1 MTFANIL
8 NILFKYWKPVLLII
22 SCCLIVG
29 ICVWIICSY
38 YFLKWC
44 KLNID
49 DHYFCLNNY
58 NKKCLNILEKYG
70 NIPIKNIYLIK
81 RPISV
86 FTNLFLIL
94 ITLGKYKSDVHHTGI
109 LVELVENNESVFIIL
124 EKNNCVNLSTNF
136 SFNTSQKIKN
146 IKVKKNKYKLL
157 DILDITR
164 KRLGDDKFFNW
175 RLTNNNCQIFILE
188 LLKTINKDSKKN
200 KKYVYQKS
208 LLNKFVSSHPDF
220 TKHIVHSMVNFG
232 NIIEDIIGY
241 TVFC

>member
-1 MTFANIL
+1 
-8 NILFKYWKPVLLII
+8 
-22 SCCLIVG
+22 
-29 ICVWIICSY
+29 
-38 YFLKWC
+38 
-44 KLNID
+44 
-49 DHYFCLNNY
+49 
-58 NKKCLNILEKYG
+58 
-70 NIPIKNIYLIK
+70 
-81 RPISV
+81 
-86 FTNLFLIL
+86 
-94 ITLGKYKSDVHHTGI
+94 
-109 LVELVENNESVFIIL
+109 ESVFIIL

-136 SFNTSQKIKN
+136 SFNTSQKNKN

-208 LLNKFVSSHPDF
+208 ILNKFASSHTDF
-220 TKHIVHSMVNFG
+220 TKHIVHSMVNLG
-232 NIIEDIIGY
+232 NMIEDIMGC